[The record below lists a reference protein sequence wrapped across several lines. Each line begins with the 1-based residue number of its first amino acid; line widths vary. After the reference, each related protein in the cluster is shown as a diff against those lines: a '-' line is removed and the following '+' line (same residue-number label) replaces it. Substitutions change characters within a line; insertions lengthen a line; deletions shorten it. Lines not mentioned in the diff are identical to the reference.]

1 MTYEYSEDKLIE
13 QTAIKLFKELKWETA
28 NVYHD
33 ETFGKDGTI
42 GRNSEA
48 DVILAGHFLL
58 LLSSQ

>member
-33 ETFGKDGTI
+33 ETFGEDGTI
-42 GRNSEA
+42 GRNS
-48 DVILAGHFLL
+48 
-58 LLSSQ
+58 